1 MDQRPECIDS
11 YRRFIHIAA
20 IDAPAARKHGRGF
33 GGAIRHFDCRVGILP
48 ACHRND
54 GNSSMEKK
62 AKTAMLSKRRP
73 KGQAAGTSQASVRV
87 VHEAASLPIFAGA
100 RDRVANSAQT
110 ILYWYVGRRL
120 LKENLQEG
128 SGAYGKRILAT
139 VSQELRA
146 EFGEGFSYSAL
157 TRMVRFA
164 ESPLSLFSLL
174 YAE

>member
-1 MDQRPECIDS
+1 
-11 YRRFIHIAA
+11 
-20 IDAPAARKHGRGF
+20 
-33 GGAIRHFDCRVGILP
+33 
-48 ACHRND
+48 
-54 GNSSMEKK
+54 MEKK

-87 VHEAASLPIFAGA
+87 VNEAALLADLRSLIRGA
-100 RDRVANSAQT
+100 RDRVASVANSAQT

-128 SGAYGKRILAT
+128 RGAYGKRILAT

-164 ESPLSLFSLL
+164 ESMTDESIVATLSQQLSWSHFQVLLPIKDPLEREF
-174 YAE
+174 YAEMCRIEPNRALGRKHSSKPVFSAMT